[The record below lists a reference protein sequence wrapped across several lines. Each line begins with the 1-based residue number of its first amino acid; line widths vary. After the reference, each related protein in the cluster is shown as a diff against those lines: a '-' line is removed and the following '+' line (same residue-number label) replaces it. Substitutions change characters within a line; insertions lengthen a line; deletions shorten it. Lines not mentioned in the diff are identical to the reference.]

1 MSEFTHLHVHTEYS
15 ILDGLAKISDL
26 IKKAYADGQRAMAV
40 TDHGNMYAIFNFV
53 REVEKF
59 NGKLSKDDE
68 PFKAIIGCEVYVA
81 ARSRLDKSEKID
93 RSGHHLILL
102 AKDWVGYRNLSRMV
116 SFGFSD
122 GMYYKPR
129 IDKELLRK
137 YHEGVICCSAC
148 LGGELPQVIMRH
160 NDPLSTDY
168 SNLDLQKAGEVVEEF
183 KEIFGNDYYLELQR
197 NGHREQNLVNE
208 ALLQLGEKHGVRCI
222 ATNDVHFTNKEDFD
236 THRMLLCINT
246 GKKFYDQDSAKQDED
261 SDGGMAYSGQE
272 YFRTTEEMKELFADH
287 PEVILNTQHIVR
299 KVEVLKLAT
308 KATLPKFDIPE
319 NFNDEY
325 AYLEYLVREGA
336 KGRYPVM
343 TPEIEERIQFEL
355 DVVKGMGFPGYFLIV
370 WDFINAGKKMGIR
383 FGPGRGSAAGSVL
396 AYCMGITNIDPIKYD
411 LLFERFLNPDRI
423 SMPDMDIDIDDSG
436 RRKVIEYVIGKYG
449 AERVAQII
457 TFNFMGAKS
466 AIRNCARVLDL
477 PLAESDRLAKLV
489 PDDPKVNFYDMFHEI
504 DKKGK
509 KSKNYAPDLLKETQS
524 DNILIRQTLDFA
536 QKLEGTVQTSGV
548 HACGVI
554 IGRDDLFDCV
564 PLCTSKNSD
573 ILVTQY
579 EGKVIEDAGLLKMDF
594 LGLKTLNIISST
606 LENIRKRS
614 GEEFEIDDI
623 PLDDEKTFELFANGD
638 TTAIFQFESPGM
650 RTYMQELKPSR
661 FEDIIAMNA
670 LYRPGPMDNIPTFIN
685 RKLGKEPISYDIPEM
700 GQYLDDTYGITV
712 YQEQVMLL
720 SRLLAGFTRG
730 QADTLRKAMG
740 KKKIDM
746 MNELEVK
753 YMQGGQER
761 DHTPEQL
768 KKIWDE
774 WKHFAEYAFN
784 KSHATCY
791 AFVAFQ
797 TAFLKAHY
805 RAEFMAANLT
815 NNLDNMTKIS
825 TFIDDAVR
833 SNIKVLGPDINE
845 SEIEFTVNKAGNIR
859 FGLAALKGVGASGME
874 NVVKERNENGPYK
887 DIFDFV
893 KRVDLRSC
901 NKRCIETLAKAGA
914 FDCFEN
920 MHRAQFFF
928 CEREGF
934 NFVDKLISFASK
946 SQNTDANQISIFDA
960 FEPEEQEEL
969 NLPLPQCEPWGAY
982 EQIKNEKEVAGFY
995 ITAHPL
1001 DEFKE
1006 IINNYVNVNLLQ
1018 IADKEHMK
1026 RCHSS
1031 GKPFAIAGIVSEVR
1045 SGFTKNNKAWG
1056 TVTLEDYDS
1065 TWTWS
1070 LFGDDDFTRFK
1081 HMFEK
1086 GKRLYIEARMELKQW
1101 VDKESGKIT
1110 ERVNIHPI
1118 SVISLEEVYDKVCK
1132 EVVLVLDI
1140 GNVSVDVA
1148 KDIKKQLDANKG
1160 KTDFSLRIVEK
1171 GGVFYS
1177 DFSNFSTKIN
1187 PEEFVKSFSLPV
1199 KYKIELK
1206 K

>member
-1 MSEFTHLHVHTEYS
+1 
-15 ILDGLAKISDL
+15 
-26 IKKAYADGQRAMAV
+26 
-40 TDHGNMYAIFNFV
+40 
-53 REVEKF
+53 
-59 NGKLSKDDE
+59 
-68 PFKAIIGCEVYVA
+68 
-81 ARSRLDKSEKID
+81 
-93 RSGHHLILL
+93 
-102 AKDWVGYRNLSRMV
+102 
-116 SFGFSD
+116 
-122 GMYYKPR
+122 
-129 IDKELLRK
+129 
-137 YHEGVICCSAC
+137 
-148 LGGELPQVIMRH
+148 
-160 NDPLSTDY
+160 
-168 SNLDLQKAGEVVEEF
+168 
-183 KEIFGNDYYLELQR
+183 
-197 NGHREQNLVNE
+197 
-208 ALLQLGEKHGVRCI
+208 
-222 ATNDVHFTNKEDFD
+222 
-236 THRMLLCINT
+236 
-246 GKKFYDQDSAKQDED
+246 
-261 SDGGMAYSGQE
+261 
-272 YFRTTEEMKELFADH
+272 
-287 PEVILNTQHIVR
+287 
-299 KVEVLKLAT
+299 
-308 KATLPKFDIPE
+308 
-319 NFNDEY
+319 
-325 AYLEYLVREGA
+325 
-336 KGRYPVM
+336 
-343 TPEIEERIQFEL
+343 
-355 DVVKGMGFPGYFLIV
+355 
-370 WDFINAGKKMGIR
+370 
-383 FGPGRGSAAGSVL
+383 
-396 AYCMGITNIDPIKYD
+396 
-411 LLFERFLNPDRI
+411 
-423 SMPDMDIDIDDSG
+423 
-436 RRKVIEYVIGKYG
+436 
-449 AERVAQII
+449 
-457 TFNFMGAKS
+457 
-466 AIRNCARVLDL
+466 
-477 PLAESDRLAKLV
+477 
-489 PDDPKVNFYDMFHEI
+489 
-504 DKKGK
+504 
-509 KSKNYAPDLLKETQS
+509 
-524 DNILIRQTLDFA
+524 
-536 QKLEGTVQTSGV
+536 
-548 HACGVI
+548 
-554 IGRDDLFDCV
+554 
-564 PLCTSKNSD
+564 
-573 ILVTQY
+573 
-579 EGKVIEDAGLLKMDF
+579 
-594 LGLKTLNIISST
+594 
-606 LENIRKRS
+606 
-614 GEEFEIDDI
+614 
-623 PLDDEKTFELFANGD
+623 
-638 TTAIFQFESPGM
+638 M

-1018 IADKEHMK
+1018 IADKEYMK

-1056 TVTLEDYDS
+1056 SITLEDYDS
-1065 TWTWS
+1065 SWTWS
-1070 LFGDDDFTRFK
+1070 MFGDDDFTRFK

-1086 GKRLYIEARMELKQW
+1086 GKRLYIEARMDFKQW
-1101 VDKESGKIT
+1101 TDKESGKIT

-1140 GNVSVDVA
+1140 DDVSVDIA
-1148 KDIKKQLDANKG
+1148 KSIKKQLDANKG
-1160 KTDFSLRIVEK
+1160 KTNFSLRIVEQ
-1171 GGVFYS
+1171 GGVFFS